1 LAEAQLRLLELEGE
15 DKQPV
20 PEVALPPEAD
30 GAPMSLSER
39 AEDVIG
45 LDPDVTRLNLLP
57 YPKGALEE
65 GAEIDW
71 LDWVAPQIAAD
82 MAKSAILPGH
92 VAKGGDFTT
101 EDVVKFTLDYVVPTA
116 QRRFKTKK
124 ESDKSLLERAP
135 TTEELRAR
143 GGKLLTEARESG
155 ARLKDDDVIDL
166 MIKLEGTAEKLG
178 IDPQLHNNST
188 AALRYALK
196 RLESGGDME
205 GLMLARRNLGT
216 AARKVNPDDRDD
228 ARLARK
234 LIEVLDDFV
243 MKELSDPKVAAKA
256 KGGRVIWGRMKRAEM
271 IDDIIAEAQ
280 LSASG
285 FDQGLQQGFRSLL
298 KSKKRI
304 RGFNDQDKALMK
316 RIVKGGPVKQLMDW
330 IGKFSF
336 SGSTLR
342 GGVGAAV
349 GYSVGGPAGAVAV
362 PVIAQ
367 GARTAAS
374 AATSRRAELA
384 RALAATGGRTET
396 VLARPLVGP
405 PVAGA
410 LAPPPDQRKQFM
422 QDYLRQRRY
431 SGRQG

>member
-1 LAEAQLRLLELEGE
+1 
-15 DKQPV
+15 
-20 PEVALPPEAD
+20 
-30 GAPMSLSER
+30 M
-39 AEDVIG
+39 
-45 LDPDVTRLNLLP
+45 
-57 YPKGALEE
+57 
-65 GAEIDW
+65 
-71 LDWVAPQIAAD
+71 DWVAPQIAAD

-92 VAKGGDFTT
+92 AYKGGDFTT